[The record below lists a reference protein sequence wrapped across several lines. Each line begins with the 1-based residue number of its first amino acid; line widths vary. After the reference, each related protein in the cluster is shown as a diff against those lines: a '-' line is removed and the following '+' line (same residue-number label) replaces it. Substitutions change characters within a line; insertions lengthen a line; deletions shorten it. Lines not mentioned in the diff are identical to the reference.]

1 MHRVAS
7 NPTIIGGTNGGTY
20 AIEALLE
27 GEAEALTRK
36 AVDVALAGDTTAL
49 RLCLERI
56 APPRKDT
63 PVCFELPAISNAGEA
78 SNAAASILKAVA
90 EAEITPI
97 EGSVLMGLV
106 ENFRRILEMTEI
118 EARLT
123 SLEEST

>member
-1 MHRVAS
+1 MSH

-106 ENFRRILEMTEI
+106 ENFRRILEMIEI

>member
-1 MHRVAS
+1 MSH